1 MRLAPGFTAQPVWA
15 FGGQANAYCVNNKGN
30 VVNVDPRVI
39 LPTRGKRA
47 ASRTLMK
54 TAAAAAPTPLTQC
67 DVYAN
72 IDSSQ
77 CLDMLPDAKRSRKAL
92 TDLSRAVTTLLCAS
106 TCTVNVDT
114 DEVQRKLW
122 NELIPLELAICKD
135 ITDVQS
141 EHFQKGVAHG
151 QWLKEGEN
159 LRNAESARGVA
170 KLRSELF
177 QMTLDKQSITVGLE
191 HCLAR
196 NRELEEELE
205 RAKNPTAQ
213 FNFPLFEGPGAPL
226 PDIETG
232 LMGVDELDEDFAEW
246 GESLLRELDES

>member
-15 FGGQANAYCVNNKGN
+15 FGGQANVLNNNNGMFA
-30 VVNVDPRVI
+30 NVDPRVI

-47 ASRTLMK
+47 ASRTTMK
-54 TAAAAAPTPLTQC
+54 TAPAAAPTPLTQC

-232 LMGVDELDEDFAEW
+232 LMSIDELDKDFAEW
-246 GESLLRELDES
+246 GESLLRELDESS